1 MQKAGDMERERFARV
16 MAEVLDSLPTEF
28 RSRIRNVAVLVEDV
42 PPGQPPHGRPGRLLL
57 GLFHGVP
64 MTKKSVFG
72 LSTGPDYVVLYQ
84 KNIEAVCSSEAEIR
98 EQIRRTVIH
107 EFGHYFGMDEE
118 QLKDV

>member
-1 MQKAGDMERERFARV
+1 MEREAFAKV
-16 MAEVLDSLPTEF
+16 MQEVMDSLPEEF
-28 RSRIRNVAVLVEDV
+28 RSRIRNVAVLVEDF
-42 PPGQPPHGRPGRLLL
+42 PPGQTASSHPRKLLL

-64 MTKKSVFG
+64 MTKKNVFNMP
-72 LSTGPDYVVLYQ
+72 TGPDYVVLYQ
-84 KNIEAVCSSEAEIR
+84 KNIEAVCSTETEIR

>member
-1 MQKAGDMERERFARV
+1 MEREEFVKV
-16 MAEVLDSLPTEF
+16 MQEVLDSLPEEF
-28 RSRIRNVAVLVEDV
+28 RSRIRNVAVLVEDF
-42 PPGQPPHGRPGRLLL
+42 PPVQTLSSHPKKPLL
-57 GLFHGVP
+57 GLFHGAP
-64 MTKKSVFG
+64 MTKKSVFN

-84 KNIEAVCSSEAEIR
+84 KNIEAVCSTEAEIR

>member
-1 MQKAGDMERERFARV
+1 MERQEFAKV
-16 MAEVLDSLPTEF
+16 MQDVFDSLPEEF
-28 RSRIRNVAVLVEDV
+28 RSRIRNVAVLVEDF
-42 PPGQPPHGRPGRLLL
+42 PPGQSSSSPSHPKKLLL

-64 MTKKSVFG
+64 MTKKSVFN
-72 LSTGPDYVVLYQ
+72 LPTGPDYVVLYQ
-84 KNIEAVCSSEAEIR
+84 KNIEAVCSTEAEVR